1 MAKIADLHI
10 HTHYSDSTSS
20 PQEVAEK
27 AHQLGIH
34 CISITD
40 HDIVEGIA
48 PTIEAAAQYGIE
60 VIPGIEL
67 STQANNKDVHIL
79 GYLMSYENPDLIE
92 RLNTMQHS
100 RLERMRLMIAKLND
114 IGVGKVDFDEVCALT
129 ESNAVGRPHL
139 AAVMVKHGIVPNIK
153 AAFDRYLADDKPAFV
168 PKLKLTPVEGIEL
181 ILKYGG
187 VPVLA
192 HPMFTM
198 VDELIPGFVE
208 AGLKGIEVYY
218 PNCMPATIEFYAN
231 LANKYKLVATGG
243 SDAHGD
249 AKKNTY
255 LGKVTV
261 PYEIVEELKAVANG
275 QEE

>member
-20 PQEVAEK
+20 PQEVVEK
-27 AHQLGIH
+27 AYQLGIQ
-34 CISITD
+34 CIAITD

-48 PTIEAAAQYGIE
+48 PTMVAAAQYGIE

-79 GYLMSYENPDLIE
+79 GYLISYKNSNLIE
-92 RLNTMQHS
+92 SLNRLQYS
-100 RLERMRLMIAKLND
+100 RLERMKLMISKLND
-114 IGVGKVDFDEVCALT
+114 LGVGNIDFDEVCALT

-153 AAFDRYLADDKPAFV
+153 AAFDRYLADDKPAYA
-168 PKLKLTPVEGIEL
+168 PKLKLTPTEGIEL

-198 VDELIPGFVE
+198 VDELIPGLVD

-231 LANKYKLVATGG
+231 LADKYNLVATGG

-255 LGKVTV
+255 LGKVTI
-261 PYEIVEELKAVANG
+261 PYEIVEKLKAVANG
-275 QEE
+275 